1 MTLPITE
8 SLGGRLVLYLAGL
21 ALVYDPDEGSPRRIF
36 NKHVIT
42 CPNQV
47 VTRENGTSSP
57 AVRAVEACDSSCKGG
72 LILSAEHMK
81 SGQSDLSSALLR
93 STQLLTLWQ
102 QQQLTVFR

>member
-1 MTLPITE
+1 MAVLCFILPFWRLCTTPMKAL
-8 SLGGRLVLYLAGL
+8 LG
-21 ALVYDPDEGSPRRIF
+21 RIF

-81 SGQSDLSSALLR
+81 SGQSDLSSVLLR

>member
-47 VTRENGTSSP
+47 VTRENGISSP